1 MKQTVTESEQRVFI
15 SEHRKHSQDTE
26 NKVVREI
33 LESYKDLFICSL
45 FSDAFPVMKRRIK
58 GRYVNDELERICK
71 ETVVA

>member
-33 LESYKDLFICSL
+33 LEYYKDLFICSL
-45 FSDAFPVMKRRIK
+45 FSFSSNEASNQRAIRK
-58 GRYVNDELERICK
+58 
-71 ETVVA
+71 